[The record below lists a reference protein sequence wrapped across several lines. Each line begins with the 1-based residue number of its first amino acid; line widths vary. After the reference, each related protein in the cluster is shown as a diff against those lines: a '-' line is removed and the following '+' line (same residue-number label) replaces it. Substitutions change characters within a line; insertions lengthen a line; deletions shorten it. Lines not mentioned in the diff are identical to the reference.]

1 MANRWRDPEPST
13 TPDQKMASAK
23 KGKGRVSIRHF
34 SHAPS
39 GRCNLIFAH
48 LADGPLTRF
57 MDCRNILSE
66 SQTLGEFFFIYKLAR
81 VFPRVFGT
89 GAIAIHPPQGRSP
102 STSHSPLVLML
113 LCPHCQTDRRPT
125 SPPELSNSNS
135 QIGIDDLSPSV
146 ELAERYMYLAQL

>member
-1 MANRWRDPEPST
+1 MYCWDNLEFQYFGMGCWRQKSVLLKSYQKLFPSVSWEPLKVPWCFICQTKSPHVEIKWLKGYCIPSIFMKNIPNQSCSSNRW
-13 TPDQKMASAK
+13 TP
-23 KGKGRVSIRHF
+23 
-34 SHAPS
+34 
-39 GRCNLIFAH
+39 
-48 LADGPLTRF
+48 
-57 MDCRNILSE
+57 CRI
-66 SQTLGEFFFIYKLAR
+66 
-81 VFPRVFGT
+81 FPRVFGT

-146 ELAERYMYLAQL
+146 EFADR